1 MELDLFG
8 QRLTVRSD
16 NDPEAVRA
24 IVDFVNG
31 KLDDAMRGAGAVRSD
46 HVALMVALNI
56 AEELFEERARAK
68 ALRKEVRETTRTLV
82 VAVEALE
89 TALPW

>member
-16 NDPEAVRA
+16 NEPEAVRA
-24 IVDFVNG
+24 IVDFVNQ
-31 KLDDAMRGAGAVRSD
+31 KLKDAQENSGALRSE

-56 AEELFEERARAK
+56 AEELFKERARTA
-68 ALRKEVRETTRTLV
+68 ALRREVREATHTLV
-82 VAVEALE
+82 LAVEALE